1 MFRPPLALLALISLQ
16 TVATAATV
24 YPLWDGTPPNH
35 QASDLKEET
44 VESNIIRISKVQDPS
59 IEVYLPAQRNA
70 NGQAVVICP
79 GGGYGILAYDWEGTE
94 IAKWFNSQ
102 GIAGIVLKYRLP
114 EDASNVVPHLSPLM
128 DAQRA
133 LRMVRHNAAEWNI
146 DPAKIGI
153 MGFSAGGH
161 LASTAGTHF
170 DAGNPASTDP
180 IEHLSSRP
188 DFMILM
194 YPVVSF
200 ETASTHRGS
209 RRNLLGEQDSPE
221 LVAKYSAEKN
231 VTPETPPTFFI
242 HAADDKSVP
251 VQNSIDLYTALI
263 AQGIPTEMHLYP
275 TGGHG
280 FGLALDKGHLAG
292 WTDRCIDWLESLDVD

>member
-1 MFRPPLALLALISLQ
+1 MFRLPLALLALISLQ

-24 YPLWDGTPPNH
+24 YPLWGGTPPNH
-35 QASDLKEET
+35 QASDLQEET

-94 IAKWFNSQ
+94 IAKWLNSQ

-133 LRMVRHNAAEWNI
+133 LRTVRHHAAEWNI
-146 DPAKIGI
+146 DPSNIGI

-161 LASTAGTHF
+161 LASTAGTQF
-170 DAGNPASTDP
+170 DAGDPASDDP
-180 IEHLSSRP
+180 IENLSSRP

-231 VTPETPPTFFI
+231 VTSETPPTFFV

-251 VQNSIDLYTALI
+251 VQNSIDLYTALV

-292 WTDRCIDWLESLDVD
+292 WTDRCIDWLESIR

>member
-1 MFRPPLALLALISLQ
+1 VSRLPLLLAFISIS
-16 TVATAATV
+16 TIAVAAPI

-35 QASDLKEET
+35 QASDLQEEI
-44 VESNIIRISKVQDPS
+44 VETNIIRISKVQDPS
-59 IEVYLPAQRNA
+59 IEVYLPAKRNA
-70 NGQAVVICP
+70 TGQAVVICP

-94 IAKWFNSQ
+94 IAKWLNSR

-114 EDASNVVPHLSPLM
+114 EDASNVIPHLSPLM

-133 LRMVRHNAAEWNI
+133 LRTVRHRAAEWHI
-146 DPAKIGI
+146 DPTKIGI

-170 DAGNPASTDP
+170 DAGNLASDDP
-180 IEHLSSRP
+180 IERMSSRP

-200 ETASTHRGS
+200 ETAATHRGS

-231 VTPETPPTFFI
+231 VTPETPPTFFV
-242 HAADDKSVP
+242 HSADDKSVP
-251 VQNSIDLYTALI
+251 VHNSLALYEALI
-263 AQGIPTEMHLYP
+263 AHKIPVEMHLYP

-280 FGLALDKGHLAG
+280 FGLALDKGHVAG
-292 WTDRCIDWLESLDVD
+292 WTDRCIEWLASLDAD

>member
-1 MFRPPLALLALISLQ
+1 MFRLPLALLALISLSNLA
-16 TVATAATV
+16 VASTI
-24 YPLWDGTPPNH
+24 YPLWNGAPPNH
-35 QASDLKEET
+35 QASELKEET
-44 VESNIIRISKVQDPS
+44 VVSNIIRISKVQDPS
-59 IEVYLPAQRNA
+59 IEVFLPAKRNA

-94 IAKWFNSQ
+94 IAKWLNSH

-114 EDASNVVPHLSPLM
+114 EDTSNVVPHLSPLL

-133 LRMVRHNAAEWNI
+133 LRTVRHNAADWNI

-170 DAGNPASTDP
+170 DAGDP
-180 IEHLSSRP
+180 TSSDAIERLSSRP

-194 YPVVSF
+194 YPVISF
-200 ETASTHRGS
+200 ETAAVHRGS

-231 VTPETPPTFFI
+231 VTAETPPTILI
-242 HAADDKSVP
+242 HSADDKSVP
-251 VQNSIDLYTALI
+251 VQNSLDLYTALV
-263 AQGIPTEMHLYP
+263 AQDIPVEMHLYP

-292 WTDRCIDWLESLDVD
+292 WTDRCIDWLNSL

>member
-1 MFRPPLALLALISLQ
+1 MFRLPLALLALISLQ
-16 TVATAATV
+16 TVAAAATV

-35 QASDLKEET
+35 QASDLQEET

-94 IAKWFNSQ
+94 IAKWLNSQ

-114 EDASNVVPHLSPLM
+114 EDASNVVPHLTPLM

-133 LRMVRHNAAEWNI
+133 LRMVRHYAADWNI
-146 DPAKIGI
+146 DPSKIGI

-161 LASTAGTHF
+161 LASTAGTQF
-170 DAGNPASTDP
+170 DDGDPASDDP
-180 IEHLSSRP
+180 IENLSSRP

-209 RRNLLGEQDSPE
+209 RRNLLGEQDSPG

-231 VTPETPPTFFI
+231 VTAETPPTFFV

-251 VQNSIDLYTALI
+251 VQNSIDLYTALV

-292 WTDRCIDWLESLDVD
+292 WTNRCIDWLASLDSD

>member
-1 MFRPPLALLALISLQ
+1 MAA
-16 TVATAATV
+16 AATV

-35 QASDLKEET
+35 QASDLQEET

-94 IAKWFNSQ
+94 IAKWLNSQ

-114 EDASNVVPHLSPLM
+114 EDASNVVPHLTPLM

-133 LRMVRHNAAEWNI
+133 LRMVRHYAADWNI
-146 DPAKIGI
+146 DPSKIGI

-161 LASTAGTHF
+161 LASTAGTQF
-170 DAGNPASTDP
+170 DDGDPASDDP
-180 IEHLSSRP
+180 IENLSSRP

-209 RRNLLGEQDSPE
+209 RRNLLGEQDSPG

-231 VTPETPPTFFI
+231 VTAETPPTFFV

-251 VQNSIDLYTALI
+251 VQNSIDLYTALV

-292 WTDRCIDWLESLDVD
+292 WTNRCIDWLASLDSD

>member
-1 MFRPPLALLALISLQ
+1 MFRLPLALLALISLQ
-16 TVATAATV
+16 TVAAAATV
-24 YPLWDGTPPNH
+24 YPLWNGTPPNH
-35 QASDLKEET
+35 QASDLQEET

-94 IAKWFNSQ
+94 IAKWLNSQ

-146 DPAKIGI
+146 DPSQIGI

-161 LASTAGTHF
+161 LASTAGTQF
-170 DAGNPASTDP
+170 DAGDPASDDP
-180 IEHLSSRP
+180 IENLSSRP

-231 VTPETPPTFFI
+231 VTAETPPTFFI

-251 VQNSIDLYTALI
+251 VQNSIDLYTALV